1 MSEGYILCKQRKA
14 SKGQILSVI
23 LLIAAIAMF
32 FVDSE
37 TILSK
42 FLFLFIA
49 LIIVGT
55 SVYYKITS
63 EFDNKKIYMVFGI
76 PILKIKLD
84 VVYPDYISI
93 APGKFKS
100 DNEYS
105 SVAALGTEEKYDMF
119 ALRFFKDN
127 KNDKV
132 YMSSSYEDVLEKAQW
147 LSNVLKT
154 EIYDATKN

>member
-1 MSEGYILCKQRKA
+1 MKENYILCKQKRA

-23 LLIAAIAMF
+23 LLIIAIAMF

-37 TILSK
+37 TLVSK

-49 LIIVGT
+49 LVILGT
-55 SVYYKITS
+55 SVFYKITP

-76 PILKIKLD
+76 PIFKIKLD

-127 KNDKV
+127 KNDKI
-132 YMSSSYEDVLEKAQW
+132 YMSSSYEDVLEKAKW
-147 LSNVLKT
+147 LSNVLNT

>member
-1 MSEGYILCKQRKA
+1 MKENYILCKQKRA

-23 LLIAAIAMF
+23 LLIIAIAMF

-37 TILSK
+37 TLVSK

-49 LIIVGT
+49 LVILGT
-55 SVYYKITS
+55 SVFYKITP

-76 PILKIKLD
+76 PIFKIKLD

-119 ALRFFKDN
+119 ALRFFKNN
-127 KNDKV
+127 KNDKI
-132 YMSSSYEDVLEKAQW
+132 YMSSSYEDVLEKAKW
-147 LSNVLKT
+147 LSNVLNT

>member
-1 MSEGYILCKQRKA
+1 MKENYILCKQKRA

-23 LLIAAIAMF
+23 LLIIAIAMF

-37 TILSK
+37 TLVSK

-49 LIIVGT
+49 LVILGT
-55 SVYYKITS
+55 SVFYRITP

-76 PILKIKLD
+76 PIFKIKLD

-119 ALRFFKDN
+119 ALRFFKNN
-127 KNDKV
+127 KNDKI
-132 YMSSSYEDVLEKAQW
+132 YMSSSYEDVLEKAKW
-147 LSNVLKT
+147 LSNVLNT

>member
-1 MSEGYILCKQRKA
+1 MKENYILCKQRRA

-37 TILSK
+37 TLLSK

-49 LIIVGT
+49 LVILGT

-63 EFDNKKIYMVFGI
+63 EFDNKRIYMVFGV
-76 PILKIKLD
+76 PMFKMKLD

-147 LSNVLKT
+147 LSNVLNT

>member
-1 MSEGYILCKQRKA
+1 MKENYILCKQKKA

-37 TILSK
+37 TLLSK

-49 LIIVGT
+49 LVILGT

-63 EFDNKKIYMVFGI
+63 EFDNKKIYMVFGV
-76 PILKIKLD
+76 PIFKMKLD

-127 KNDKV
+127 KNDKI
-132 YMSSSYEDVLEKAQW
+132 YMSSSYEDVLEKAKW
-147 LSNVLKT
+147 LSNVLNT

>member
-1 MSEGYILCKQRKA
+1 MKENYILCKQRRALKGKIVSIIFFLFALALFLDA
-14 SKGQILSVI
+14 SKSFTVKFG
-23 LLIAAIAMF
+23 
-32 FVDSE
+32 
-37 TILSK
+37 
-42 FLFLFIA
+42 FLFVS
-49 LIIVGT
+49 LIIIAT

-63 EFDNKKIYMVFGI
+63 EFDNKKIYMVFGV
-76 PILKIKLD
+76 PIFKMKLD

-127 KNDKV
+127 RNDKV

-147 LSNVLKT
+147 LSNVLNT